1 MTEKM
6 NEENNKQR
14 ERKKK
19 GEHVRGINLS
29 LSMAQMLLKQRA
41 DRAPLNQSLGER
53 KEEKNKDCCCAD
65 DVSLVHAQSDTC
77 S

>member
-53 KEEKNKDCCCAD
+53 KEEKG
-65 DVSLVHAQSDTC
+65 
-77 S
+77 